1 MKHLFLC
8 LLFPF
13 LGVAQ
18 PVITTMEVIKP
29 YQEYDGRS
37 SVSETVSVLEDY
49 FKRAGVTVFATIDH
63 QKAAEEVGETMPPA
77 TLLVVGNPKV
87 GTPLMKERIM
97 FAIELPLKIL
107 VYEEND
113 MVRVHYRRVQAIAD
127 KYRLKEG
134 VATAR
139 RIDEAMEK
147 LISNALSRK

>member
-13 LGVAQ
+13 LGAAQ
-18 PVITTMEVIKP
+18 PVITSMEVIKP

-37 SVSETVSVLEDY
+37 SVSETVSVLQEF
-49 FKRAGVTVFATIDH
+49 FKQAGVTVFATIDH

-107 VYEEND
+107 VYEENGG
-113 MVRVHYRRVQAIAD
+113 VRVHYRRVQAIA
-127 KYRLKEG
+127 KRYALEG
-134 VATAR
+134 GLTTAQ

>member
-13 LGVAQ
+13 LGAAQ

-147 LISNALSRK
+147 LISNALSR

>member
-1 MKHLFLC
+1 MKYFLLC
-8 LLFPF
+8 MLFPF

-18 PVITTMEVIKP
+18 PVITSMEVVKP

-37 SVSETVSVLEDY
+37 TVSETVSVLEAY

-87 GTPLMKERIM
+87 GTPLMKERLL

-113 MVRVHYRRVQAIAD
+113 MVRVHYRRIQVIAD

-134 VATAR
+134 TATAR

-147 LISNALSRK
+147 LISNALRR

>member
-13 LGVAQ
+13 LGAAQ

-49 FKRAGVTVFATIDH
+49 FKRAGVTVFAIIDH

-147 LISNALSRK
+147 LISNALSR